1 MKRKFKAG
9 LTSVML
15 PVFILDT
22 TSTTGGGLS
31 GVTHASSGLV
41 LEYRRAGQSSW
52 TSVTP
57 VTKTLGT
64 YVSGGIVADGSLSGA
79 YEVDFPDAAFA
90 AGVRFVVCRV
100 RGVANMLPVLIEIEL
115 DAVDYQTD
123 AFGALKPTVAG
134 RTLDVSSGGEAG
146 IDFANIGSPTTTVN
160 LSGTTVATVTTTTTA
175 TNVTTVNGLAANVIT
190 ATSINTGA
198 ITAAKFAASA
208 IDATAIASNA
218 ITSAKIATDAIGAS
232 QIAANAITSSKIAT
246 DAITSTQLA
255 SSAVTE
261 IAAAVEVQLGLSGSD
276 LDTTLNTMQGLL
288 VGIDGNVT
296 TLLGRITST
305 LFSGITSL
313 GDWIR
318 RIARKDAGTAGMIAA
333 EAEIDT
339 GGTSTFTG
347 TTDSLEAIRD
357 AGGGGGGGGDPW
369 TTDVSTGYTYPEAG
383 AVLKT
388 VYEKAALIT
397 ASNVQFSSMVNTD
410 GYIDGDIIIGDDY
423 LAANGRAFQWT
434 FTPNS
439 GFVAATSSCKFGG
452 SNASGTSTW
461 LVTGTVTDNGNGTW
475 TISFDLPL
483 ATTSTLLEGLHDW
496 SVECISATNVEITK
510 KRSGKKVKVVRKWTN

>member
-347 TTDSLEAIRD
+347 TTDSLEAI
-357 AGGGGGGGGDPW
+357 
-369 TTDVSTGYTYPEAG
+369 
-383 AVLKT
+383 
-388 VYEKAALIT
+388 
-397 ASNVQFSSMVNTD
+397 VQFTSMVNTD

-496 SVECISATNVEITK
+496 SVECISITNVEITK
-510 KRSGKKVKVVRKWTN
+510 KRSGKRVKVVRKWTN